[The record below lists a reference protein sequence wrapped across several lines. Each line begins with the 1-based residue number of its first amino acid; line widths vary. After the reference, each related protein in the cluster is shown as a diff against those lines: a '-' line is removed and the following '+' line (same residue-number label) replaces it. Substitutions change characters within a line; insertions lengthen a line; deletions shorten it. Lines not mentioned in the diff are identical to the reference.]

1 MIIKT
6 TNLSK
11 SFRTSEVETIAV
23 NNLNFEVE
31 KGEFVAIM
39 GPSGCGK
46 TTLLNLLGLLD
57 TPTGGVYELNGRDVS
72 KLNERDRTYLRRGKV
87 GFIFQSFNLID
98 ELTVFE
104 NIELPLTYLK
114 IKSGERRRIVT
125 DLMRRM
131 EISHRASHFP
141 HQLSGGQQQRVAIA
155 RAVVSSPEL
164 ILADEP
170 TGNLDSKNGVEVM
183 NILSEL
189 NAGGTTVVMVTHNRR
204 DAKYA
209 HRIVEMFDG
218 EILGSEQTANRKT
231 NL

>member
-31 KGEFVAIM
+31 KGGFVAIM

-204 DAKYA
+204 DAEYA

-231 NL
+231 NI